1 MNINLVRVNDLHV
14 SFDIEQVN
22 GAIMIVASIIKEGE
36 TIHKTHKAEYKGHRN
51 CEFISKLLD
60 IDFAKEAAEYII
72 ESAVKGGV
80 KIK

>member
-22 GAIMIVASIIKEGE
+22 GSIMIVASIIKEGE
-36 TIHKTHKAEYKGHRN
+36 TIHKTHKAEYKGYRN

-60 IDFAKEAAEYII
+60 RDFAKEASEHII
-72 ESAVKGGV
+72 ASAIKGGLEL
-80 KIK
+80 